1 MSESKHTTRKNTRD
15 SEATRQQILLA
26 ARALFSQDSYERVT
40 VRKIAA
46 RAGIDAALV
55 IRYFGSKEELFLS
68 ALTSVGI
75 CPSSVF
81 EGELS
86 ALGARLLNSQV
97 PEWDKHDPNDP
108 MLIIMRTLANPD
120 AASSLRKL
128 LDQDIVQPMAQKIAA
143 PDRELRAEL
152 VVSQLIGLAVVRN
165 LLRSEALSAVPL
177 EQLIGMM
184 NPVFQYY
191 LGGKTPASESTG
203 EPAQ

>member
-1 MSESKHTTRKNTRD
+1 MSDQKHSSRKNTRD

-75 CPSSVF
+75 CPSNVF
-81 EGELS
+81 EGEITT
-86 ALGARLLNSQV
+86 LGERMLNSQV

-120 AASSLRKL
+120 ASSSLRKL
-128 LDQDIVQPMAQKIAA
+128 LDQDIVQPMAMLITASSPQ
-143 PDRELRAEL
+143 LRAEFVL
-152 VVSQLIGLAVVRN
+152 SQLIGLAVVRN
-165 LLRSEALSAVPL
+165 LLRSEALSAIPL
-177 EQLIGMM
+177 EQLTEML

-191 LGGKTPASESTG
+191 LEGKVPTSES
-203 EPAQ
+203 AADLVQ

>member
-1 MSESKHTTRKNTRD
+1 MKESKNASRRNPRD
-15 SEATRQQILLA
+15 SEATRQDILLA

-55 IRYFGSKEELFLS
+55 IRYFGSKEELFMS

-86 ALGARLLNSQV
+86 SLGERLLYSQV
-97 PEWDKHDPNDP
+97 PQWDKQDPNDP
-108 MLIIMRTLANPD
+108 LLIIMRSLANPD
-120 AASSLRKL
+120 AVSSLRKL
-128 LDQDIVQPMAQKIAA
+128 LDQDMVQPIAERL
-143 PDRELRAEL
+143 PTPQQQLRAEL
-152 VVSQLIGLAVVRN
+152 ILSQFIGLAVVRN
-165 LLRSEALSAVPL
+165 LLRSEVLSTLSL
-177 EQLIGMM
+177 EQLVEFL

-191 LGGKTPASESTG
+191 LEGKLSASEES
-203 EPAQ
+203 